1 MNNSEKIWIAGPCAA
16 ENYEQVIDTAEA
28 ICNLSNK
35 NNLNLFAYRVGIWK
49 VRSTPSGFEGVGE
62 KALPWLAEIQQK
74 LKVRTCVE
82 VVNAKH
88 VELCAKNDI
97 SMAWIGARTCVNPSE
112 VQKIADAVKNSNFSI
127 LVKNPVIPD
136 LKLWI
141 GNIERFLKSNIKQ
154 VIAVHRGF
162 SDATE
167 NVYRNA
173 PTWKIPIELK
183 VLMPELPILCDPSHL
198 CGSTQWI
205 PEVSQLALNYGFNGL
220 MTECHYNPS
229 VALSDKNQ
237 QLTPEQWADLLLSL
251 TLRSDTQ
258 NLELAK
264 YRSILE
270 NIDNQIGELL
280 YQRMTTVDKIANL
293 KREHHITVVQPQQWK
308 HVVERYAKH
317 SDDSL
322 FQNFIE
328 QFLELLHQSSIERQK

>member
-16 ENYEQVIDTAEA
+16 ESYEQVFKTAEE
-28 ICNLSNK
+28 ICKLSFEK
-35 NNLNLFAYRVGIWK
+35 KINLFAYRVGAWK
-49 VRSTPSGFEGVGE
+49 VRSTPSGFEGAGE
-62 KALPWLAEIQQK
+62 KALHWLAEVQK
-74 LKVRTCVE
+74 KFNVRTCVE

-97 SMAWIGARTCVNPSE
+97 YMAWVGARTGVNPSE
-112 VQKIADAVKNSNFSI
+112 VQKIADAVNNSSFTI

-154 VIAVHRGF
+154 VMAVHRGF

-183 VLMPELPILCDPSHL
+183 VLMPDLPILCDPSHL
-198 CGSTQWI
+198 CGNTQWI

-229 VALSDKNQ
+229 EALSDKNQ
-237 QLTPEQWADLLLSL
+237 QLTPEQWVGLILSL

-270 NIDNQIGELL
+270 NIDNQISELL

-293 KREHHITVVQPQQWK
+293 KREHQINVVQPQQWK
-308 HVVERYAKH
+308 HVVERYTKH
-317 SDDSL
+317 SEDPL
-322 FQNFIE
+322 FQDFIE